1 MSAETMSMP
10 SPSQPEPLRAILLRK
25 LFLLALSMIGVA
37 LVMAILLNQ
46 VHKAAYLLQV
56 FASDLSLGL
65 IAGFLARY
73 LFRRHSAVL
82 RFTSAYAVFILGL
95 ILLGFFSGWQAG
107 LGPLKFGRT
116 SVDWTGLGQL
126 LLGVGTV
133 ILSLEAWQK
142 PLVLVQPATEIM
154 VQPAPVTVA
163 PPAAERPHVRTGSRS
178 RRTPSRR
185 ARRLARPKTGS
196 APEIVVEAPV
206 KPRRKRS
213 LSRKP
218 KLQLSRVEEH
228 RCPYCLELIE
238 PKDPRGTVECKI
250 CHTLHH
256 ADCWAITGT
265 CQVPHLNS

>member
-10 SPSQPEPLRAILLRK
+10 SPSQPEPLRAVLLRK
-25 LFLLALSMIGVA
+25 LFLLALSIVGVA
-37 LVMAILLNQ
+37 LILAILLNQ
-46 VHKAAYLLQV
+46 VHKPSYLLQV
-56 FASDLSLGL
+56 FVSDLSMGL
-65 IAGFLARY
+65 VAGFLARF
-73 LFRRHSAVL
+73 LFRRHSALL

-95 ILLGFFSGWQAG
+95 MLLGFFSGWQVG

-116 SVDWTGLGQL
+116 SVDWSGLGQL

-133 ILSLEAWQK
+133 ILSLEAWLR
-142 PLVLVQPATEIM
+142 PLVQVQPATEIV
-154 VQPAPVTVA
+154 VQPAPVAALQPV
-163 PPAAERPHVRTGSRS
+163 AERPHVRTAPRS

-185 ARRLARPKTGS
+185 PRRLARSKVQNV
-196 APEIVVEAPV
+196 PEIVVEAPV
-206 KPRRKRS
+206 KSKRKRS
-213 LSRKP
+213 LHRKP

-238 PKDPRGTVECKI
+238 PNDPRGTVECKV

>member
-1 MSAETMSMP
+1 MSAETMSLP

-25 LFLLALSMIGVA
+25 LFLLALSMLGVA
-37 LVMAILLNQ
+37 LIVAILLSQ
-46 VHKAAYLLQV
+46 IPRAAYLLQV

-65 IAGFLARY
+65 VAGFLARR
-73 LFRRHSAVL
+73 LFRHHSAVL

-95 ILLGFFSGWQAG
+95 VLLGFFSGWQVG

-142 PLVLVQPATEIM
+142 PLVQVQPATEIV
-154 VQPAPVTVA
+154 VQPAPVAVA
-163 PPAAERPHVRTGSRS
+163 PRVAERPHVGTGSRS

-185 ARRLARPKTGS
+185 TRRLARPKVES
-196 APEIVVEAPV
+196 APEIVVDAPA

-213 LSRKP
+213 PGRKP
-218 KLQLSRVEEH
+218 RLQLSRVEEH

-238 PKDPRGTVECKI
+238 PNDPRGTVECKI